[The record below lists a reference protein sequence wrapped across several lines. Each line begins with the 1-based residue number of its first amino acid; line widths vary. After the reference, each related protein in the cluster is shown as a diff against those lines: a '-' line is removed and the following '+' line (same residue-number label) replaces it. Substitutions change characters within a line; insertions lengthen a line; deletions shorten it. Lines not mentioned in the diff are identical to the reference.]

1 MLIIEADM
9 VVQGQLT
16 IVGTVLV
23 EGRFEGTLV
32 CSRLE
37 IGVDGYLHGRAIAGE
52 IDVAGQVVGEVMA
65 RDVYLRGTALIEGE
79 VKHEQLRMD
88 ESAALVGESKRQSR
102 LEMPPAFVALET
114 RARMAESDFRNLETA
129 NRVRHAQEAL
139 NAKAQFETLR
149 ARFPAPGVPA
159 TRASA

>member
-16 IVGTVLV
+16 IVGTVLI

-37 IGVDGYLHGRAIAGE
+37 IGVDGYVLGRAIAGE
-52 IDVAGQVVGEVMA
+52 IDVAGQIVGEVIS
-65 RDVYLRGTALIEGE
+65 REVYLRGTALIEGE

-88 ESAALVGESKRQSR
+88 ESAALVGESKRHAR
-102 LEMPPAFVALET
+102 LEMPPAFLALES
-114 RARMAESDFRNLETA
+114 RARMAESDFRNLETSS
-129 NRVRHAQEAL
+129 RVRRAQEAL

-149 ARFPAPGVPA
+149 ARFPALGGPP
-159 TRASA
+159 

>member
-9 VVQGQLT
+9 VVQGELT
-16 IVGTVLV
+16 IIGTVIV

-37 IGVDGYLHGRAIAGE
+37 IGIDGYVLGRAIAGE
-52 IDVAGQVVGEVMA
+52 IDVAGQVVGAVQA
-65 RDVYLRGTALIEGE
+65 REVYLRDTALVEGE

-88 ESAALVGESKRQSR
+88 EQATLVGESKRHAR
-102 LEMPPAFVALET
+102 LEMPPAFIALET

-129 NRVRHAQEAL
+129 SRVRYAEEAL
-139 NAKAQFETLR
+139 NAKAQFESLR
-149 ARFPAPGVPA
+149 ARFPAPIVPA
-159 TRASA
+159 SRASA

>member
-37 IGVDGYLHGRAIAGE
+37 IGADGYVLGHAVAAEVDI
-52 IDVAGQVVGEVMA
+52 AGQVVGSVTS
-65 RDVYLRGTALIEGE
+65 RSVYLRDTALVEGK
-79 VKHEQLRMD
+79 VHHEQLRMD
-88 ESAALVGESKRQSR
+88 EAAALIGESKRHSR
-102 LEMPPAFVALET
+102 LEMPAAFIALEN
-114 RARMAESDFRNLETA
+114 RARLAESDFRNLETA
-129 NRVRHAQEAL
+129 SRVRRAEEAVS
-139 NAKAQFETLR
+139 AKAQFETLR
-149 ARFPAPGVPA
+149 ARFPAPA
-159 TRASA
+159 LTA

>member
-16 IVGTVLV
+16 IVGTVLI

-37 IGVDGYLHGRAIAGE
+37 IGVDGYVLGRAIAGE
-52 IDVAGQVVGEVMA
+52 IDVAGQIVGEVIA
-65 RDVYLRGTALIEGE
+65 REVYLRGTALIEGE

-88 ESAALVGESKRQSR
+88 ESAALVGESKRHAR
-102 LEMPPAFVALET
+102 LEMPPAFLALES
-114 RARMAESDFRNLETA
+114 RARMAESDFRNLETSS
-129 NRVRHAQEAL
+129 RVRHAQEAL

-149 ARFPAPGVPA
+149 ARFPALGGPPM
-159 TRASA
+159 RP